1 MSVEPMSAIPEPT
14 GPRLL
19 LVDGHAY
26 AYRAFFA
33 IRSLLSPDGAP
44 TNAIYGFIKMLEK
57 MRATLKPTHLLV
69 AWDAGLAAQ
78 RVAQLPGYKANR
90 PSTPE
95 PLEVQFPQIQQWLVD
110 KGYAHWSVEGTEADD
125 WLATYAVRAQTRGWE
140 TVLASADKDF
150 MQLVQPGI
158 SLFNPGDK
166 QERLWGPPEVEAK
179 TGVRPHQV
187 VDWLSLVGDTA
198 DNIPGAP
205 GIGPKTAADLLK
217 RFENVDGIYLRLG
230 EIKSEI
236 QRNNLQQAEADV
248 RRNQEMVRLWSHLEG
263 GPDLGSLTPGRSKT
277 EALRESYR
285 RWGFKSM
292 LAELKPAEPTPPGDG
307 QGTLW

>member
-1 MSVEPMSAIPEPT
+1 MSVERMSAIPDPA

-33 IRSLLSPDGAP
+33 IRSLQSPDGAP

-57 MRATLKPTHLLV
+57 MRAILKPTHVLV
-69 AWDAGLAAQ
+69 AWDAGLAAE

-95 PLEVQFPQIQQWLVD
+95 PLEIQFPQIQQWLVD
-110 KGYAHWSVEGTEADD
+110 KGYASWSVEGTEADD
-125 WLATYAVRAQTRGWE
+125 WLATYAVRATKRGWE

-158 SLFNPGDK
+158 FLFNPGDK
-166 QERLWGPPEVEAK
+166 LERLWGPTEVEAK
-179 TGVRPHQV
+179 TGVLPHQV
-187 VDWLSLVGDTA
+187 VDWLSLVGDAA

-205 GIGPKTAADLLK
+205 GIGPKTAAELLK
-217 RFENVDGIYLRLG
+217 RFGSVDGIYSRLA
-230 EIKSEI
+230 EIKSEN
-236 QRNNLQQAEADV
+236 QRNNLQQAEAAV
-248 RRNQEMVRLWSHLEG
+248 RRNQAMIRLWTHLEG
-263 GPDLGSLTPGRSKT
+263 GLDLDGLQPGRSKT

-292 LAELKPAEPTPPGDG
+292 LAELLPADG
-307 QGTLW
+307 GQTTLW